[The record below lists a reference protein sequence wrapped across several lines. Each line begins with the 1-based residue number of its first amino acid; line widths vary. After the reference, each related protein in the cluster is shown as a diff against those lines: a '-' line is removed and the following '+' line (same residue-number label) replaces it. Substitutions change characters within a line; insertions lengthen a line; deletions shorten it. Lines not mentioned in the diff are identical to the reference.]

1 MANEDIFKYNPISE
15 WNGDYVDFGMPST
28 DGDIRLTE
36 ICLAAE
42 SCLEATKNAMDLSFS
57 SPGFAKA
64 RTAPV
69 LNIVRTLFG
78 EETGININT
87 FQSVGDDGSIH
98 FMSPMVSAAMELLGY
113 DWVYEIVNN
122 NMALSLDPIYYDTWT
137 DPYDEK
143 PIRTY
148 TRRET
153 HAINPLS
160 SSANASTV
168 VTTGNRPVTGNWD
181 TDGEPYWEINWD
193 SASTG
198 RCSDNVQ
205 TTQPA
210 CEGIVLGGY
219 CREGFGTGRGYC
231 SNSSYRNNE
240 TSCLSYGTC
249 SDPTYNDNE
258 SGCVGNSNI
267 WLPSYTWS
275 SSEGT
280 PPRAIKKDNGTC
292 DNSAYDGN
300 ESSCPSG
307 QWHAVG
313 FVEANIDYYGSGH
326 CLGTAGSGAPF
337 TNGKCFYQNGSN
349 SDTQAWAPYGS
360 TEAWCLDYAANRDI
374 WSHLWWT
381 WIPPQNDWT
390 VINAVW
396 RPTTGADYG
405 SYPHFKNWNIKT
417 SNNHRKWPEYHVT
430 PIWEMMGSTYR
441 IYHSDINSSWGNG
454 EEVGRSTIPLW
465 VTSTYDWPDN
475 DHTYDY
481 CYDPGSNPQTQW
493 SSPAGYIDDV
503 ACLAAGT
510 CTGDRNPG
518 NYHNNQV
525 DCETAEGNNGYICSG
540 GGWTDQSACVNA
552 SYCSGGSHTSQSA
565 CVNSGYTW
573 YDCSAGG
580 WTNSTACTSAG
591 ECYYHIWSN
600 HAYLSQFNNNP
611 QACWAQNYGVGY
623 PHYHYYGYTW
633 DSHWTNHGYTWN
645 NYNYSWYQANT
656 FTSEN
661 NTWDSIIPDVEVEI
675 PITPEYLWKPMFPP
689 HTFVDTTDSRVL
701 DEQGY
706 TSSGYPAS
714 ELHASQSQIRWRP
727 PQRTSDDYNRTYP
740 RPTKFRIYRAPAYY
754 LGYQAVT
761 DYTEEIWKLAGEVTT
776 KSDDGYHYFYDTRE
790 DMVNEGLMEYQYA
803 WYAITAV
810 WEDWNWKRGYTINL
824 YDNMGCQ
831 DWDVYHGQTWSAYS
845 GNTRLEGLCSN
856 NSYTT
861 QASCAG
867 GGTCYGNSAYNNN
880 ETLCL
885 SFGTC
890 SDPTYDNDEAGCIG
904 VAGTWTTFY
913 VWSSGNYTWT
923 PGTWSGTPNSNAN
936 LNDVENASPA
946 AGYPQNMKAVR
957 FTTLGNYKTYRA
969 SGYFKAP
976 VSGEYQFQVGG
987 DDGLFLWLGADQQSV
1002 SGLIGTRND
1011 GNYLA
1016 AVPGLHGVVY
1026 HTGTISLVK
1035 DGIYP
1040 LLAYGGNHTGGFAFQ
1055 IRIHY
1060 PDGEWNNGGNGSGE
1074 WKYVPILMGPEDMV
1088 LEDGGGQTV
1097 EGHWAATSVSAW
1109 YTHFP

>member
-1 MANEDIFKYNPISE
+1 
-15 WNGDYVDFGMPST
+15 
-28 DGDIRLTE
+28 
-36 ICLAAE
+36 
-42 SCLEATKNAMDLSFS
+42 
-57 SPGFAKA
+57 
-64 RTAPV
+64 
-69 LNIVRTLFG
+69 
-78 EETGININT
+78 
-87 FQSVGDDGSIH
+87 
-98 FMSPMVSAAMELLGY
+98 
-113 DWVYEIVNN
+113 
-122 NMALSLDPIYYDTWT
+122 
-137 DPYDEK
+137 
-143 PIRTY
+143 
-148 TRRET
+148 
-153 HAINPLS
+153 
-160 SSANASTV
+160 
-168 VTTGNRPVTGNWD
+168 
-181 TDGEPYWEINWD
+181 
-193 SASTG
+193 
-198 RCSDNVQ
+198 
-205 TTQPA
+205 
-210 CEGIVLGGY
+210 
-219 CREGFGTGRGYC
+219 
-231 SNSSYRNNE
+231 
-240 TSCLSYGTC
+240 
-249 SDPTYNDNE
+249 
-258 SGCVGNSNI
+258 
-267 WLPSYTWS
+267 
-275 SSEGT
+275 
-280 PPRAIKKDNGTC
+280 
-292 DNSAYDGN
+292 
-300 ESSCPSG
+300 
-307 QWHAVG
+307 
-313 FVEANIDYYGSGH
+313 
-326 CLGTAGSGAPF
+326 
-337 TNGKCFYQNGSN
+337 
-349 SDTQAWAPYGS
+349 
-360 TEAWCLDYAANRDI
+360 
-374 WSHLWWT
+374 
-381 WIPPQNDWT
+381 
-390 VINAVW
+390 
-396 RPTTGADYG
+396 
-405 SYPHFKNWNIKT
+405 
-417 SNNHRKWPEYHVT
+417 
-430 PIWEMMGSTYR
+430 
-441 IYHSDINSSWGNG
+441 
-454 EEVGRSTIPLW
+454 
-465 VTSTYDWPDN
+465 
-475 DHTYDY
+475 
-481 CYDPGSNPQTQW
+481 
-493 SSPAGYIDDV
+493 
-503 ACLAAGT
+503 
-510 CTGDRNPG
+510 
-518 NYHNNQV
+518 
-525 DCETAEGNNGYICSG
+525 
-540 GGWTDQSACVNA
+540 
-552 SYCSGGSHTSQSA
+552 
-565 CVNSGYTW
+565 
-573 YDCSAGG
+573 
-580 WTNSTACTSAG
+580 
-591 ECYYHIWSN
+591 
-600 HAYLSQFNNNP
+600 
-611 QACWAQNYGVGY
+611 VGY